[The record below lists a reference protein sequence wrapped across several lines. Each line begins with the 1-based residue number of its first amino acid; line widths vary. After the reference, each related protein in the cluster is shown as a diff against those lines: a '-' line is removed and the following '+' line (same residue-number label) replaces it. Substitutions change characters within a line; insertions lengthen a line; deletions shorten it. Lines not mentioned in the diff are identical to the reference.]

1 MNHFILP
8 VFYGIFLILNIAMN
22 NTILQWNCR
31 SIKANFEELTLLI
44 NEQKPVAVC
53 LHETFL
59 KDSDKFTL
67 KYHSCYLKNCFDND
81 KASGGVAV
89 IVSNSVP
96 HHVLKFETTLQAV
109 AVNISL
115 NKTITLCS
123 IYLPPRSPIDVKKLD
138 HLIDQLP
145 KPFILMGDFNSHHTL
160 WGCMDI
166 NDKGRI
172 IEDFITK
179 HDLVLQ
185 NDKSSTYLHPTTGSY
200 SSLDLTICSPRIFPD
215 FNWKVFDDLHGSDH
229 FPIQVSEVGPS
240 VQQRPQRWKL
250 HKANWERFRIQCEQ
264 SIHPNAFE
272 DCEYP
277 AELFTSLLYSAAE
290 NSIPRTSTNAKHPNK
305 PWFNDD
311 CKKAI
316 AERKSVLRQFNLRPT
331 QENISKF
338 KIARA
343 KARRTIKRSK
353 RTSWRQYAS
362 RLNSRSSVKK
372 TWDMIRKIN
381 GKNSSLN
388 VGHLNV
394 GHDVVTSKA
403 DIADV
408 LADTFAEKSSSSNY
422 STSFQ
427 KFKNTKEKTKLNFK
441 SDNNEQYNKD
451 FSLKELR
458 KALKKCHDTAVG
470 CDDIHYQFLKHLPFR
485 SLDSLL
491 RIFNQIWQTGILP
504 DSWKEAIVIP
514 IPKPSNDST
523 NPASYQVVFA
533 KPWNEWL
540 MTALFG
546 F

>member
-1 MNHFILP
+1 
-8 VFYGIFLILNIAMN
+8 
-22 NTILQWNCR
+22 
-31 SIKANFEELTLLI
+31 
-44 NEQKPVAVC
+44 
-53 LHETFL
+53 
-59 KDSDKFTL
+59 
-67 KYHSCYLKNCFDND
+67 
-81 KASGGVAV
+81 
-89 IVSNSVP
+89 
-96 HHVLKFETTLQAV
+96 
-109 AVNISL
+109 
-115 NKTITLCS
+115 
-123 IYLPPRSPIDVKKLD
+123 
-138 HLIDQLP
+138 
-145 KPFILMGDFNSHHTL
+145 
-160 WGCMDI
+160 MDI

-185 NDKSSTYLHPTTGSY
+185 NDKSSTYLHPAAGSY
-200 SSLDLTICSPRIFPD
+200 STLDLTICSPGIFPD

-250 HKANWERFRIQCEQ
+250 HKANWEQFRIQCEQ
-264 SIHPNAFE
+264 SINPNAFE
-272 DCEYP
+272 DCENT

-331 QENISKF
+331 QENLSKF

-343 KARRTIKRSK
+343 KARRTIKQSK
-353 RTSWRQYAS
+353 RTSWRQYVS
-362 RLNSRSSVKK
+362 GLNSRSSVKK

-451 FSLKELR
+451 FSLKELM

-491 RIFNQIWQTGILP
+491 RIFNEIWHTGILP

-514 IPKPSNDST
+514 IPKPGKDST
-523 NPASYQVVFA
+523 NPASYRPIALTSCICKTMERMVNDRLVWFLEKNKLLAAVQSGFRKQRGTLDHLVRF
-533 KPWNEWL
+533 E
-540 MTALFG
+540 TFIREALFRRNM
-546 F
+546 